1 MEMVASHSSP
11 SSCLYEAFLGFN
23 EMDFDL
29 HVYVEYKD
37 CAQDCERQ
45 VANIRLEM

>member
-1 MEMVASHSSP
+1 MRMCYTVTHYFSVI
-11 SSCLYEAFLGFN
+11 
-23 EMDFDL
+23 FDPIFIA
-29 HVYVEYKD
+29 EYKD